1 MATNFRIS
9 PPPIATQDPSIW
21 AVWYTQVKDIIN
33 RIGESFSWRILDF
46 TDSNIT
52 DIVTRHHNDL
62 QNMQGGTTSQYYHLT
77 LAQVT
82 KLNSLQDITLTT
94 STAVNKTLDTNHFT
108 VYTTAASITITLP
121 AASADIVG
129 KTWTVCLSVTGPVTI
144 TRAGSDVLLLPT
156 TDTSVTLY
164 NKGDSLSFRC
174 LSATTW
180 GIV

>member
-1 MATNFRIS
+1 MPNFRV
-9 PPPIATQDPSIW
+9 PPPPTANNDQSIW
-21 AVWYTQVKDIIN
+21 AVWYMQVKDAIN
-33 RIGESFSWRILDF
+33 RIGESFSWILLDF
-46 TDSNIT
+46 TGSNIT
-52 DIVTRHHNDL
+52 DIETRDHNDL

-82 KLNSLQDITLTT
+82 KLNTLQDITLTI

-121 AASADIVG
+121 AASTDIVG
-129 KTWTVCLSVTGPVTI
+129 KTWAVVLSVTGPVVI
-144 TRAGSDVLLLPT
+144 TPSGSDVILLPT
-156 TDTSVTLY
+156 SDTTVTLY
-164 NKGDSLSFRC
+164 NKGDSLLFRC